1 VPSMTRNLGG
11 VLGGALLLLAAC
23 GPMDDGGGGVVG
35 APCTSTSQCA
45 SDGCCGGGLNA
56 VAASQRP
63 SCPASCTN
71 GQDPYSLYVR
81 NGCGLVTC
89 DTGFHCTVA
98 ITTGPGC

>member
-1 VPSMTRNLGG
+1 MMRTV
-11 VLGGALLLLAAC
+11 GGALAGALLALAAC

-35 APCTSTSQCA
+35 APCTSDADCA
-45 SDGCCGGGLNA
+45 SDGCCGTGVNA

-63 SCPASCTN
+63 SCPATCSN

-89 DTGFHCTVA
+89 DSSFHCAVA
-98 ITTGPGC
+98 VTSGMGC